1 MSAASRAPLRSN
13 RSNRTVE
20 RSTERTADARARVR
34 SRAARAAVGAAAAAL
49 LVSAC
54 SSGGTSGGGGQTG
67 FITGSDGIATAK
79 KGQRAD
85 APELSGETVD
95 GGQVDVADY
104 KGKVVVLN
112 VWGSW
117 CPPCRAE
124 AKNFEKVYQDVKDQG
139 VQFVGINTRDTS
151 TGPARA
157 FEKDYGVTYPS
168 LYDPAGRLMLR
179 FEKGTLNPQAVP
191 STLIIDREGKVA
203 ARTLQALSEEKLR
216 KMLAPYLADDGK
228 PEK

>member
-13 RSNRTVE
+13 RSDRT
-20 RSTERTADARARVR
+20 TRVR
-34 SRAARAAVGAAAAAL
+34 SRARRAVLTAGAAAAAL

-54 SSGGTSGGGGQTG
+54 GSGGTSGGGGDTN
-67 FITGSDGIATAK
+67 FITGSDGIATVDR
-79 KGQRAD
+79 GERAD
-85 APELSGETVD
+85 APDLSGPTVD
-95 GGQVDVADY
+95 GERLDVDDY

-124 AKNFEKVYQDVKDQG
+124 AKNFQKVYEDVKDQG

-157 FEKDYGVTYPS
+157 FEEEYGITYPS
-168 LYDPAGRLMLR
+168 LYDPTGKLMLR
-179 FEKGTLNPQAVP
+179 FAKGTLNPQAIP
-191 STLIIDREGKVA
+191 STLIIDRDGRIA
-203 ARTLQALSEEKLR
+203 ARTLQALTEEKLR
-216 KMLAPYLADDGK
+216 KMIDPVLA
-228 PEK
+228 EK